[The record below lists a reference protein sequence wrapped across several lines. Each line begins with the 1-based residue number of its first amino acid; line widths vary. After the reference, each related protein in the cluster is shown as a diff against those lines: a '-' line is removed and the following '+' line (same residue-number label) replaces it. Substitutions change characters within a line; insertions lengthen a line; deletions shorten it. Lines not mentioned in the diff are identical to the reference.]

1 MSGHKLIT
9 LSGVNLLNTTTDPQM
24 SIAKLRREVMPP
36 ARFPA
41 PQRLRRKRRIE
52 DERRTAPPTTRKYA
66 PSFLHASGLLF

>member
-52 DERRTAPPTTRKYA
+52 DER
-66 PSFLHASGLLF
+66 